1 MANKNKIRIFKNRW
15 FVRFARREKLN
26 DTILKKAI
34 VDAEHG
40 VVDAD
45 LGGNI
50 IKQRIAR
57 SGQGKSGGYRTII
70 VFKKAD
76 KAFFVYGFSKSNRE
90 NINKDELAG
99 FKQSAKE
106 LLSLSDEQINALVE
120 KGALTEVS
128 P

>member
-1 MANKNKIRIFKNRW
+1 MRIFKNRW